1 MLTRSLPFGGLW
13 SRQLRSISR
22 SLLDCFIDLKAAYD
36 TVPRSRLWKV
46 CQEYSVSKKLC
57 RLLQALYA
65 STKSAVR
72 VDGEL
77 TDWFDVNTG
86 LRQGCILSP
95 VLFNV
100 YIDHVLRR
108 TLDHVEKEE
117 RMMCLEEWES
127 KRSGVRLEYRLPDG
141 RRVRGDLAQG
151 EDRIMALFYANHLVL
166 LAENEGSL
174 RRPVMSFEKSTQ
186 EFGLIINEAKTA
198 NNHISS
204 R

>member
-1 MLTRSLPFGGLW
+1 MMWRE
-13 SRQLRSISR
+13 
-22 SLLDCFIDLKAAYD
+22 DC
-36 TVPRSRLWKV
+36 
-46 CQEYSVSKKLC
+46 
-57 RLLQALYA
+57 
-65 STKSAVR
+65 
-72 VDGEL
+72 G
-77 TDWFDVNTG
+77 
-86 LRQGCILSP
+86 
-95 VLFNV
+95 
-100 YIDHVLRR
+100 
-108 TLDHVEKEE
+108 
-117 RMMCLEEWES
+117 S

-198 NNHISS
+198 NHHISS